1 MASYTLSTKDG
12 LATTQYTSAVRNQ
25 IAKRTLTGLLSYSI
39 NFRDVNLINN
49 PYKNRYY
56 IFGVTTTMNGGDRI
70 GDIADVYKN
79 ENHIITFLDDFGGLL
94 KFSEDKHFMPRYS
107 DHRKRYSLE
116 EHEIYSVSNEL
127 GANSY
132 DKSMSIDDSVQD
144 IANEILGIGRKKT
157 YTPRKTPN
165 HAATYTLYDEEHIPT
180 LDNKNNISFN
190 DNIEN
195 FGDDSEYSETS
206 LLYKTNKLFRE
217 GKIHSLINRFSTG
230 LLGDAA
236 EEKRDLLHTAFS
248 EYGFSRGRN
257 LLKKNPEVINSY
269 DNPYCRVW
277 TSHYQYSK
285 MSDLIRPFMT
295 RYGMFTSLYEL
306 QRQYGMLRPYY
317 SNARLRDYSAIERG
331 GIVRYTPDKE
341 LMFGNGWATENH
353 GDIKNYMFSI
363 ENLAWKDAGDYY
375 RSYLSKEQKGPFG
388 GRIMWF
394 PPYNLKFNDMSSAN
408 WNQTNVLGRIEPL
421 YTFPGSTTRTGSL
434 SFSILVDHP
443 SVINLFKEKKLNIL
457 EKDVEEALLRFF
469 AGCDDLSEYLPSNLT
484 QEWMHYSA
492 WTDTSY
498 KTVKK
503 TEEVIGSGDNTD
515 TGEETPHEELE
526 NIKKRCVFYV
536 FYPNNVSGYQD
547 VNQKSG
553 NEAKKTG
560 AKDFF
565 ERKWYIPR
573 SAGYEMNA
581 TERGNMGGISRQPKG
596 RPKCKTYPNGVTSS
610 GNKWPDVIS
619 YDFTSING
627 QPESGASLCDSVEEI
642 WRQHWETKF
651 DMCDYG
657 LNSSGMSRALM
668 LITAGNSDSEEA
680 EDKEIMSK
688 YGTYA
693 NDIVSKFGLAGDAF
707 KDCIVYSL
715 EDMKTLTLQSVLSD
729 VAGFELSE
737 SGVVKTIEVN
747 VAYGSASQHGEDV
760 KTSDGGKMNTALGQ
774 RRAES
779 LVSYIASRGIIDD
792 DELTEGLNQIKNNT
806 SIKQVSTDGAN
817 NDTSSPI
824 AKLGRA
830 AMVFIDFEIPSSKK
844 EDGENNPIPGSE
856 YTTGY
861 TVETVEQK
869 KIEVEKIKYFDWSEE
884 LDTVA
889 FDNEFLYFDRIKNE
903 EDNIVYKNIK
913 DKIRFFDPAFHSIT
927 PEGFNARLTFLHQC
941 LRCGPTKS
949 ASDNYNPD
957 TNGNSIANNTGN
969 NAGITS
975 YGAGNLAFGRP
986 PVCVLRIGDFF
997 FSKVLIT
1004 SLNIDFDK
1012 GYWDMNP
1019 EGIGLQPMIAN
1030 VSLGITFIGG
1040 QDITGPIAQL
1050 QNAVSSN
1057 FYANASIYDKSA
1069 NTNDIGIYQRGG
1081 IKP

>member
-1 MASYTLSTKDG
+1 MASYTLATKDG

-56 IFGVTTTMNGGDRI
+56 NFGITTTMNGGDRI

-79 ENHIITFLDDFGGLL
+79 ENHIITFLDDFGGLS
-94 KFSEDKHFMPRYS
+94 KFSEDKQFMPRYS
-107 DHRKRYSLE
+107 DHRNRYSLQ
-116 EHEIYSVSNEL
+116 EHEIYSVSTEL
-127 GANSY
+127 GKNSY
-132 DKSMSIDDSVQD
+132 DKSSSIDESVQD
-144 IANEILGIGRKKT
+144 IAQELLGIGRKKT
-157 YTPRKTPN
+157 YEPRKTPN
-165 HAATYTLYDEEHIPT
+165 HAATYTLYDEEHVPT
-180 LDNKNNISFN
+180 FDNKSHISFN
-190 DNIEN
+190 DNVEN
-195 FGDDSEYSETS
+195 FGDDSEYVETS

-248 EYGFSRGRN
+248 QYGFSRGRN
-257 LLKKNPEVINSY
+257 LLKKDPETINSY

-285 MSDLIRPFMT
+285 MSDLIRPFMAK
-295 RYGMFTSLYEL
+295 YGMFTSLYEL

-317 SNARLRDYSAIERG
+317 SNARLRDYSVIERG
-331 GIVRYTPDKE
+331 GIVRYSPDKE

-353 GDIKNYMFSI
+353 GDIRNYMFSI

-394 PPYNLKFNDMSSAN
+394 PPYNLKFNDISSSN
-408 WNQTNVLGRIEPL
+408 WNPTQVLGRIEPL
-421 YTFPGSTTRTGSL
+421 YTFAGSTTRTGSL

-457 EKDVEEALLRFF
+457 EKDVEDALLRFF
-469 AGCDDLSEYLPSNLT
+469 AGCDDLSDYLPANLT

-492 WTDTSY
+492 WTETSY
-498 KTVKK
+498 KTIKK
-503 TEEVIGSGDNTD
+503 TEDVGGDEENTD
-515 TGEETPHEELE
+515 GGEETPHEEE
-526 NIKKRCVFYV
+526 EVIKKRCVFYA

-553 NEAKKTG
+553 NDAKKTG

-565 ERKWYIPR
+565 ERKWYVPR
-573 SAGYEMNA
+573 PSGYEMKVTA
-581 TERGNMGGISRQPKG
+581 RGSMGGISRKTMG
-596 RPKCKTYPNGVTSS
+596 RPKCKT
-610 GNKWPDVIS
+610 WPKGDPTWGDQIADVVS
-619 YDFTSING
+619 YDYITMNG
-627 QPESGASLCDSVEEI
+627 QPESGTSLCDSVEEI
-642 WRQHWETKF
+642 WRQNWNTKF
-651 DMCDYG
+651 DLQDFG
-657 LNSSGMSRALM
+657 LNSSDMARAIM
-668 LITAGNSDSEEA
+668 LINAGNSNSEEPA
-680 EDKEIMSK
+680 DKDIMNR
-688 YGTYA
+688 YGTLA
-693 NDIVSKFGLAGDAF
+693 NDVISKLGLTGDDF

-715 EDMKTLTLQSVLSD
+715 EDMKTLDLKSVLSD
-729 VAGFELSE
+729 VAGEEINE
-737 SGVVKTIEVN
+737 SDVVKTIEVN

-760 KTSDGGKMNTALGQ
+760 KTAEGGKMNTALGK
-774 RRAES
+774 RRAEA
-779 LVSYIASRGIIDD
+779 LVSYIAAKGIIDD
-792 DELTEGLNQIKNNT
+792 DELTDGLNQINKDT
-806 SIKQVSTDGAN
+806 SIKQVSTQGAGKDQSN
-817 NDTSSPI
+817 II
-824 AKLGRA
+824 AKVGRA
-830 AMVFIDFEIPSSKK
+830 AMVFIDFEVPSSKK
-844 EDGENNPIPGSE
+844 EDGENNPIPGAE

-861 TVETVEQK
+861 TVETVEQVP
-869 KIEVEKIKYFDWSEE
+869 ETVDKIKYFDWSEE
-884 LDTVA
+884 VDTVA

-913 DKIRFFDPAFHSIT
+913 DKIKFFDPAFHSIT

-941 LRCGPTKS
+941 LRSGPTKA
-949 ASDNYNPD
+949 ASDSSN
-957 TNGNSIANNTGN
+957 TSIVNSSTGS
-969 NAGITS
+969 NASVSS

-1004 SLNIDFDK
+1004 NLSIEFDK

-1030 VSLGITFIGG
+1030 ITLGITFIGG

-1081 IKP
+1081 IKQ

>member
-1 MASYTLSTKDG
+1 MASYTLATKDG

-56 IFGVTTTMNGGDRI
+56 NFGVTTTMNGGDRI
-70 GDIADVYKN
+70 GDIADVYSH
-79 ENHIITFLDDFGGLL
+79 ENHIITFLDDFGGLS
-94 KFSEDKHFMPRYS
+94 KFSEDKHFMPHYS

-116 EHEIYSVSNEL
+116 EHEIYSVSTEL
-127 GANSY
+127 GKNSY
-132 DKSMSIDDSVQD
+132 DKSLSIDDSVQD
-144 IANEILGIGRKKT
+144 IGREILGVGRKKT
-157 YTPRKTPN
+157 YEPRKN
-165 HAATYTLYDEEHIPT
+165 SNYAATYTLYDEEHIPT
-180 LDNKNNISFN
+180 LDDKNHISFD
-190 DNIEN
+190 DNIDN
-195 FGDDSEYSETS
+195 FGDDSEYAETS
-206 LLYKTNKLFRE
+206 LLYKTNRLFRE

-248 EYGFSRGRN
+248 QYGFSRGRN
-257 LLKKNPEVINSY
+257 LLKKNPETINSY

-285 MSDLIRPFMT
+285 MNDLIRPFMT

-317 SNARLRDYSAIERG
+317 SNARLRDYSSLERG
-331 GIVRYTPDKE
+331 GIVRYAPDKE
-341 LMFGNGWATENH
+341 LIFGNGWATENH
-353 GDIKNYMFSI
+353 GDIRNYMFSI

-394 PPYNLKFNDMSSAN
+394 PPYNLKFNDTANAN
-408 WNQTNVLGRIEPL
+408 WNPTQVLGRIEPI
-421 YTFPGSTTRTGSL
+421 YTFAGSTTRSGSL

-457 EKDVEEALLRFF
+457 EKDVEDALLRFF
-469 AGCDDLSEYLPSNLT
+469 AGCDDLSDYLPANLT

-492 WTDTSY
+492 WTETSY
-498 KTVKK
+498 KTKKK
-503 TEEVIGSGDNTD
+503 TEDVGGDNTTTGD
-515 TGEETPHEELE
+515 GEETPREELE
-526 NIKKRCVFYV
+526 KIKKRCVFYA

-547 VNQKSG
+547 VNKKNG
-553 NEAKKTG
+553 NEAKKNG
-560 AKDFF
+560 AKEFF
-565 ERKWYIPR
+565 EKKWYVPR
-573 SAGYEMNA
+573 PSGYEMSV
-581 TERGNMGGISRQPKG
+581 TSRGNMGGISRKTMG
-596 RPKCKTYPNGVTSS
+596 RPKCKTWPNGDHTW
-610 GNKWPDVIS
+610 GNQIADVVS
-619 YDFTSING
+619 YDYITMNG
-627 QPESGASLCDSVEEI
+627 QPESGTSLCDSVEEI
-642 WRQHWETKF
+642 WRQNWNTKF
-651 DMCDYG
+651 DLQDFG
-657 LNSSGMSRALM
+657 LNSSGMSRAIM
-668 LITAGNSDSEEA
+668 LINAGNSNSEEA

-688 YGTYA
+688 YGTIA
-693 NDIVSKFGLAGDAF
+693 NDIISKFGITGDEF
-707 KDCIVYSL
+707 KDCLVYSL
-715 EDMKTLTLQSVLSD
+715 DDMKSLTLNDVLSEVAGKEINESD
-729 VAGFELSE
+729 VA
-737 SGVVKTIEVN
+737 KTIEVN
-747 VAYGSASQHGEDV
+747 VAYGSASQHGESV
-760 KTSDGGKMNTALGQ
+760 QTSDGGSMNTALGK
-774 RRAES
+774 RRAEA
-779 LVSYIASRGIIDD
+779 LVSYIASKGIIDD
-792 DELTEGLNQIKNNT
+792 DELTEGLSQINNST
-806 SIKQVSTDGAN
+806 SIKQVSTDGAGDDQSN
-817 NDTSSPI
+817 II
-824 AKLGRA
+824 AKVGRA
-830 AMVFIDFEIPSSKK
+830 AMVFIDFEIPSSKI
-844 EDGENNPIPGSE
+844 EDGENNPIPGAE
-856 YTTGY
+856 YVTGY
-861 TVETVEQK
+861 TVETVEQEK
-869 KIEVEKIKYFDWSEE
+869 VETEKIKYFDWSEE
-884 LDTVA
+884 LDTVS
-889 FDNEFLYFDRIKNE
+889 FDNEFMYFDRIKNE
-903 EDNIVYKNIK
+903 KDNIVYKNIK
-913 DKIRFFDPAFHSIT
+913 DKIKFFDPAFHSIT

-941 LRCGPTKS
+941 LRCGPTKA
-949 ASDNYNPD
+949 ASDSSN
-957 TNGNSIANNTGN
+957 TNIVNSTTGS
-969 NAGITS
+969 NASVSS

>member
-1 MASYTLSTKDG
+1 MASYTLATKDG

-56 IFGVTTTMNGGDRI
+56 NFGITTTMNGGDMI

-79 ENHIITFLDDFGGLL
+79 ENHIITFLDDFGGLS
-94 KFSEDKHFMPRYS
+94 KFTEDKQFMPKYS
-107 DHRKRYSLE
+107 DHRNRYSLE
-116 EHEIYSVSNEL
+116 EHEIYSVSTEL
-127 GANSY
+127 GKNSY
-132 DKSMSIDDSVQD
+132 SDSMSVDDNVQD
-144 IANEILGIGRKKT
+144 IANELLGIGRKKT
-157 YTPRKTPN
+157 YEPRKN
-165 HAATYTLYDEEHIPT
+165 ANYAATYTLYDEEHIPT
-180 LDNKNNISFN
+180 LDDKSHITFD
-190 DNIEN
+190 DNIDN
-195 FGDDSEYSETS
+195 FGDDSEYAETS

-248 EYGFSRGRN
+248 QYGFSRGRN
-257 LLKKNPEVINSY
+257 LLKKDVETINSY

-285 MSDLIRPFMT
+285 MSDLIRPFMAK
-295 RYGMFTSLYEL
+295 YGMFTSLYEL

-353 GDIKNYMFSI
+353 GDIRNYMFSI

-394 PPYNLKFNDMSSAN
+394 PPYNLKFNDTANAN
-408 WNQTNVLGRIEPL
+408 WNPTQVLGRIEPI
-421 YTFPGSTTRTGSL
+421 YTFGGSTTRSGSL

-457 EKDVEEALLRFF
+457 EKDVEDALLRFF
-469 AGCDDLSEYLPSNLT
+469 AGCDDLSEYLPANLT

-492 WTDTSY
+492 WTETSY
-498 KTVKK
+498 KTKKK
-503 TEEVIGSGDNTD
+503 TEEVVNDDDTTGGDE
-515 TGEETPHEELE
+515 GEPHEEAE
-526 NIKKRCVFYV
+526 KIKKRCVFYA

-547 VNQKSG
+547 VNIKNG
-553 NEAKKTG
+553 NDAKKTG

-565 ERKWYIPR
+565 ERKWYVPR
-573 SAGYEMNA
+573 PAGYEMKVTA
-581 TERGNMGGISRQPKG
+581 KGSMGGISRKTMG
-596 RPKCKTYPNGVTSS
+596 RPKCKTWRNGDPTW
-610 GNKWPDVIS
+610 GKQIEDVIS
-619 YDFTSING
+619 YDYTQING
-627 QPESGASLCDSVEEI
+627 EPVSGGSLCDSVEEI
-642 WRQHWETKF
+642 WRQNWNTKF
-651 DMCDYG
+651 DLEDFGM
-657 LNSSGMSRALM
+657 NSSEMARAIM
-668 LITAGNSDSEEA
+668 LITAGNTNSEEA
-680 EDKEIMSK
+680 ADKEIMNK
-688 YGTYA
+688 YGSYA
-693 NDIVSKFGLAGDAF
+693 NDIVSKFGLTGDDF
-707 KDCIVYSL
+707 KDCVVYSL
-715 EDMKTLTLQSVLSD
+715 EDMKSLTLKDVLSD
-729 VAGFELSE
+729 VAGEE
-737 SGVVKTIEVN
+737 VNEADVIKTIEVN

-760 KTSDGGKMNTALGQ
+760 KTADGRPMNTALGE

-779 LVSYIASRGIIDD
+779 LVSYIAARGIIDD
-792 DELTEGLNQIKNNT
+792 DELTEGLNQIKKKTN
-806 SIKQVSTDGAN
+806 IKEVSTGNTKIDQSN
-817 NDTSSPI
+817 FV
-824 AKLGRA
+824 AKVGRA
-830 AMVFIDFEIPSSKK
+830 AMVFIDFEVPETLK
-844 EDGENNPIPGSE
+844 EDGENNPIPGAE

-861 TVETVEQK
+861 TVETVEQE
-869 KIEVEKIKYFDWSEE
+869 KITEEKIKYFDWSEE

-903 EDNIVYKNIK
+903 QDSIIYKNIK
-913 DKIRFFDPAFHSIT
+913 DKIKFFDPAFHSIT

-941 LRCGPTKS
+941 LRCGPTKA
-949 ASDNYNPD
+949 ASDSSN
-957 TNGNSIANNTGN
+957 TSVVNNTTGSN
-969 NAGITS
+969 ESVSS

-986 PVCVLRIGDFF
+986 PVCVLRVGDFF

-1004 SLNIDFDK
+1004 SLNIEFDK

>member
-1 MASYTLSTKDG
+1 MDSYKLATKDG

-56 IFGVTTTMNGGDRI
+56 NFGVNTTINGGDKI
-70 GDIADVYKN
+70 GDIANVYSHEK
-79 ENHIITFLDDFGGLL
+79 HIITFLDDFGGLS
-94 KFSEDKHFMPRYS
+94 KFSEDKHFMPHYS
-107 DHRKRYSLE
+107 DYKNKHSLDS
-116 EHEIYSVSNEL
+116 HEIYSVSDII

-132 DKSMSIDDSVQD
+132 DKSSSIDDSVQD
-144 IANEILGIGRKKT
+144 IAVDILGIGRKKT
-157 YTPRKTPN
+157 YQPRKSSSHSAN
-165 HAATYTLYDEEHIPT
+165 YTIYDEEHIPVID
-180 LDNKNNISFN
+180 DNSHISFN
-190 DNIEN
+190 DSVEN
-195 FGDDSEYSETS
+195 FGDDSEFSETS

-236 EEKRDLLHTAFS
+236 EEKRDLLHSAFS

-257 LLKKNPEVINSY
+257 LLKVNPETINSY

-285 MSDLIRPFMT
+285 MSDLIRPFVAK
-295 RYGMFTSLYEL
+295 YGMFTSLYEL

-317 SNARLRDYSAIERG
+317 SNARLRDYSSIERG

-353 GDIKNYMFSI
+353 GDIRNYMFSI

-394 PPYNLKFNDMSSAN
+394 PPYNLKFNDTSNAN
-408 WNQTNVLGRIEPL
+408 WNPTQVLGRIEPI
-421 YTFPGSTTRTGSL
+421 YTFPGSTTRTGNL

-457 EKDVEEALLRFF
+457 EKDVEDALLRFF
-469 AGCDDLSEYLPSNLT
+469 AGCDDLSDYLPSNLT

-492 WTDTSY
+492 WTETSY
-498 KTVKK
+498 KAVKK
-503 TEEVIGSGDNTD
+503 TEDVR
-515 TGEETPHEELE
+515 GEENNSVGAEENPSGE
-526 NIKKRCVFYV
+526 FEKIKKRCVFYA

-547 VNQKSG
+547 INQKNS
-553 NEAKKTG
+553 NELKKAG

-573 SAGYEMNA
+573 SAGYEMVI
-581 TERGNMGGISRQPKG
+581 TERGGMGGISRKKYG
-596 RPKCKTYPNGVTSS
+596 RPKCKTWPNGVESS
-610 GNKWPDVIS
+610 GPQIDDVIS
-619 YDFTSING
+619 YDYVSIDG
-627 QPESGASLCDSVEEI
+627 RPVSGSSLCDSEEEV
-642 WRQHWETKF
+642 WCQNWSTKF
-651 DMCDYG
+651 DLRDYG
-657 LNSSGMSRALM
+657 LNSSGMSRAIM
-668 LITAGNSDSEEA
+668 LITACNTDSEES
-680 EDKEIMSK
+680 EDKTIMDA
-688 YGTYA
+688 YGNYA
-693 NDIVSKFGLAGDAF
+693 NDIVSKFGLTGDDF
-707 KDCIVYSL
+707 KDCVVYSL
-715 EDMKTLTLQSVLSD
+715 EDMKTLTIDDVLSD
-729 VAGFELSE
+729 VAGVEVAKSD
-737 SGVVKTIEVN
+737 VIKTVSVS

-760 KTSDGGKMNTALGQ
+760 KTADGGKMNTSLSK
-774 RRAES
+774 RRAEA
-779 LVSYIASRGIIDD
+779 LISYLAAKGIIDD
-792 DELTEGLNQIKNNT
+792 DELIDGLSQIGKDT
-806 SIKQVSTDGAN
+806 TLKQVPVASDS
-817 NDTSSPI
+817 DSSSI
-824 AKLGRA
+824 DAKIGRA
-830 AMVFIDFEIPSSKK
+830 AMVFIDFEIPASKI

-869 KIEVEKIKYFDWSEE
+869 KIETEKIKYFDWSEE
-884 LDTVA
+884 LDTVS

-903 EDNIVYKNIK
+903 EDSIVYKNIK
-913 DKIRFFDPAFHSIT
+913 DKIKFFDPAFHSIT

-941 LRCGPTKS
+941 LRCGPTKA
-949 ASDNYNPD
+949 ASDSNN
-957 TNGNSIANNTGN
+957 IANNSGN
-969 NAGITS
+969 NSGVSS

-1012 GYWDMNP
+1012 GYWDINP

-1030 VSLGITFIGG
+1030 INLTITFIGG

-1069 NTNDIGIYQRGG
+1069 NTNDIGVYQKGG
-1081 IKP
+1081 IK